1 MPDAVVIGGGLAG
14 SSLAIRLGS
23 LGWNTMLFDRLRFP
37 RHKACGE
44 FLSPE
49 TLEVF
54 KELGVYEALKALKP
68 GRITK
73 ARIVFRHGGVVE
85 AKLEQPAWGLS
96 RYEMDAVLLEAAE
109 KAGTQVH
116 TGTSVSSIAAGS
128 GAFRIGIRSAGGT
141 NILYARTVFAAWGV
155 HPRTELAAR
164 PAKRRGRTAYIGIKA
179 HFGGVATDQA
189 VELYFIR
196 HGYIGISP
204 VEGGKTNVAA
214 LLPLDRIRRKGN
226 SVRELL
232 LSAAADNKQLAER
245 LAGGTVIPDSEVSIA
260 PVYLSLEPDVWGIV
274 PQIGDAGAMIPPL
287 FGDGMSAALRS
298 AGRCAHYGDKYLRN
312 AMSME
317 EWYRAYRLD
326 MQKEYASILSL
337 GRRLQALANMPVV
350 PRIFTACA
358 RMFPQLGDAVVKST
372 RMGPQTP
379 PENGDDGHG

>member
-54 KELGVYEALKALKP
+54 KELGVYESLEALQP
-68 GRITK
+68 GKITK
-73 ARIVFRHGGVVE
+73 TRIVFKHGGVVE
-85 AKLEQPAWGLS
+85 AKLGKPAWGLS
-96 RYEMDAVLLEAAE
+96 RYEMDAVLLKAAE
-109 KAGTQVH
+109 KNGVQVR
-116 TGTSVSSIAAGS
+116 TGTSVSSIAADSGS
-128 GAFRIGIRSAGGT
+128 FRIGIRSGGT
-141 NILYARTVFAAWGV
+141 SDILYSRTVFAAWGV
-155 HPRTELAAR
+155 HPRAELAAQ
-164 PAKRRGRTAYIGIKA
+164 PVKRRGRRTYIGIKA
-179 HFGGVATDQA
+179 HFTGIPLDQA

-196 HGYIGISP
+196 QGYIGISP

-214 LLPLDRIRRKGN
+214 LLPLDGIRRKGS

-232 LSAAADNKQLAER
+232 LAAADENKLLLER
-245 LAGGTVIPDSEVSIA
+245 LHGGVPIPDSEVSAA
-260 PVYLSLEPDVWGIV
+260 PVCLSLKPDVWGIV
-274 PQIGDAGAMIPPL
+274 PQVGDAGAMIPPL

-298 AGRCAHYGDKYLRN
+298 AGRCAYYGDIYLRN

-317 EWYRAYRLD
+317 EWGRAYRLD
-326 MQKEYASILSL
+326 MQKEYASILRL
-337 GRRLQALANMPVV
+337 GRRLQALADMPVV

-358 RMFPQLGDAVVKST
+358 RMFPQLGDFVVNST
-372 RMGPQTP
+372 RMNGKMPR
-379 PENGDDGHG
+379 ESGDDGHG

>member
-1 MPDAVVIGGGLAG
+1 MAG

-96 RYEMDAVLLEAAE
+96 RYEMDAVLLEASE
-109 KAGTQVH
+109 KAGTQVY
-116 TGTSVSSIAAGS
+116 TGTSVSSIAADS

-196 HGYIGISP
+196 HGHIGISP
-204 VEGGKTNVAA
+204 VEGGKRTS
-214 LLPLDRIRRKGN
+214 R
-226 SVRELL
+226 
-232 LSAAADNKQLAER
+232 LSCRWTGSGVKATPCGSSCYRLQPITSSSRSGWPVDGDPGFGGIDCPCLFVLWSRTFEGESCPR
-245 LAGGTVIPDSEVSIA
+245 LA
-260 PVYLSLEPDVWGIV
+260 
-274 PQIGDAGAMIPPL
+274 
-287 FGDGMSAALRS
+287 
-298 AGRCAHYGDKYLRN
+298 
-312 AMSME
+312 
-317 EWYRAYRLD
+317 
-326 MQKEYASILSL
+326 
-337 GRRLQALANMPVV
+337 MP
-350 PRIFTACA
+350 A
-358 RMFPQLGDAVVKST
+358 R
-372 RMGPQTP
+372 
-379 PENGDDGHG
+379 